1 MTTKNDVTGD
11 DIKSKAVTNSYRE
24 QFDKIF
30 GVKLPKLIEKD
41 DRGFEK
47 YPEIPKGKNDY

>member
-1 MTTKNDVTGD
+1 MTAKNDVTGD
-11 DIKSKAVTNSYRE
+11 EIKSKAATNSYRE

-47 YPEIPKGKNDY
+47 YSEIPKGKNDY